1 MQYTE
6 IIKLLDAGYTREEIM
21 QMEEHAAEDPK
32 PAAADHDPKQ
42 AAADPDP
49 KTATVDQ
56 TVNETLEE
64 LKTLFGDMKKEFTA
78 MNIMQS
84 RREDDI
90 KTGDDVIAAIINPPK
105 KNKKEGK

>member
-21 QMEEHAAEDPK
+21 QMEE
-32 PAAADHDPKQ
+32 PAAGDTKPV
-42 AAADPDP
+42 AADPEPAAKDP
-49 KTATVDQ
+49 EPTTVDQ